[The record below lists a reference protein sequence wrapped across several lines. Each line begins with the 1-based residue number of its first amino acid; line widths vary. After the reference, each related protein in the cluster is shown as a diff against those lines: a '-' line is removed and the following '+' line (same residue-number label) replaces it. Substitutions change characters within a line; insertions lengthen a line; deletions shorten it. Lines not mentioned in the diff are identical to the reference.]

1 MSERDGPPDLGRIS
15 TLRVSPGST
24 PPGDAAQDWSG
35 RVLAGRYE
43 LVREIGRGG
52 MGIVYLARHV
62 VLRRSVAVKVLRPEF
77 ARSED
82 ALVRFEREARAAAAL
97 GSPHIVEVLD
107 FGREASGEAWMV
119 MELLEGEDL
128 RARIRREGPLGEAFV
143 RALLGDIGAALRE
156 AHAKGIVHRDLK
168 SENVLLVA
176 RGGRE
181 VSKVVDFGISKVLE
195 DPEQTAMTARDVLL
209 GTPHYMAPE
218 AADPAARLDHRVDLY
233 SLGCIAY
240 ESLTGRLP
248 FTGRSAVEVLYQ
260 HVHAPLPPPSSWV
273 SVGARLDAILR
284 TLLAKRPEDRFAD
297 ADALLA
303 ALAVPERAP
312 RVVGPSRPR
321 GGAGGDLDPR
331 VERRGADCPSR
342 AAPTPARLAG
352 PPRPAPPARPATSP
366 SRELATTDAGSA
378 PDVVA
383 ALGAARGPSTRARR
397 PARGEPA
404 TADPPRDA
412 GAGATARGV
421 DELRPSLYAAGARA
435 SRDGG
440 SGAPSRGPDRTPPSG
455 ARPRAP

>member
-1 MSERDGPPDLGRIS
+1 MSESDGPPDLGRIS

-24 PPGDAAQDWSG
+24 PPSDAAQDWSG

-52 MGIVYLARHV
+52 MGIVYLGRHV
-62 VLRRSVAVKVLRPEF
+62 VLRRSVAVKVLRPEI
-77 ARSED
+77 AQSED
-82 ALVRFEREARAAAAL
+82 ALERFEREARAAAAL

-128 RARIRREGPLGEAFV
+128 RARIRREGPLGDAFV
-143 RALLGDIGAALRE
+143 RALLGDIAMALRE

-176 RGGRE
+176 REGRE
-181 VSKVVDFGISKVLE
+181 VAKVVDFGISKVLE
-195 DPEQTAMTARDVLL
+195 DPARSAMTARDVLL

-218 AADPAARLDHRVDLY
+218 TADPHARLDHRVDLY
-233 SLGCIAY
+233 ALGCIAF

-260 HVHAPLPPPSSWV
+260 HVHTSLPAPATLVP
-273 SVGARLDAILR
+273 VGARLDAILR

-303 ALAVPERAP
+303 ALALPERAP
-312 RVVGPSRPR
+312 ARRRAMVGVALGATAVLALSVAGSRPAPADAPASASPPVASSVPAQPEPPPVLDAAVATEATDVAD
-321 GGAGGDLDPR
+321 AGPA
-331 VERRGADCPSR
+331 VEDDESADVSAPR
-342 AAPTPARLAG
+342 AAPT
-352 PPRPAPPARPATSP
+352 
-366 SRELATTDAGSA
+366 
-378 PDVVA
+378 
-383 ALGAARGPSTRARR
+383 TRARR
-397 PARGEPA
+397 VVRSAAVTP
-404 TADPPRDA
+404 DPVRDA
-412 GAGATARGV
+412 GLAMPSRGV
-421 DELRPSLYAAGARA
+421 DELRPSPYAAGARA

-440 SGAPSRGPDRTPPSG
+440 S
-455 ARPRAP
+455 